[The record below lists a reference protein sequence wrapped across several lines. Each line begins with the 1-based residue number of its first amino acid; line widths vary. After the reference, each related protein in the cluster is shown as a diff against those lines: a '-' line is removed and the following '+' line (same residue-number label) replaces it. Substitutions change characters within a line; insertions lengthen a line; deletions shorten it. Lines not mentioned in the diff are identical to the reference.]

1 MKVCREENRG
11 GKSAMKKLYSL
22 GIATLLA
29 LALVGCGDE
38 DWDDHHDHHDHD
50 VVTPNVLDILSYPAL
65 DGDITKNLTT
75 GVISPPTTAAN
86 TGSVFAGI
94 EVNQT
99 GVPISEYRGFLVFPL
114 GRLPANAS
122 IQYAS
127 ISIFLNNVSFG
138 ATSTAP
144 LPFLLDSID
153 TILFPPPI
161 AGDDF
166 NVAFRMSRSVNFF
179 GTDAGTFVEINV
191 TNLLADA
198 LRGRLPDFE
207 VRFLFDEAR
216 FLNDTT
222 TARGRIEIDDSS
234 TSTSRAPLLHVE
246 YFY

>member
-1 MKVCREENRG
+1 
-11 GKSAMKKLYSL
+11 MKKLCSL
-22 GIATLLA
+22 GLATFLA
-29 LALVGCGDE
+29 LALVGCGEE
-38 DWDDHHDHHDHD
+38 DWDDHYDHHDHD
-50 VVTPNVLDILSYPAL
+50 VVAPTVLDILSYSTL
-65 DGDITKNLTT
+65 DGDIMKNLTT
-75 GVISPPTTAAN
+75 GVIGSPTSAAN
-86 TGSVFAGI
+86 TGGVFAGI
-94 EVNQT
+94 EVNQS
-99 GVPISEYRGFLVFPL
+99 GVPISEYRGFLIFPL

-127 ISIFLNNVSFG
+127 ISVFLKNVSFG
-138 ATSTAP
+138 TTSTASI
-144 LPFLLDSID
+144 PFLLDSID

-161 AGDDF
+161 ESSDF
-166 NVAFRMSRSVNFF
+166 SAAFRTSRSVSFF
-179 GTDAGTFVEINV
+179 GTDTGAFVEINV
-191 TNLLADA
+191 TSLLADA